1 MLSINVISVKSL
13 PFFTVG
19 QVIKQFRRG
28 QRELGFPT
36 ANFSEDVVEHLP
48 KELDCGIY
56 CGWAKVD
63 SGPVY
68 KMVTSIGWNPYY
80 KNRKKSVETHILH
93 NYETDFYGSVLKVA
107 IVAYLRPEKNFS
119 SLEELITAIKSDIQA
134 ADKVLEQPEYK
145 IFKENSF
152 FQDKNGQNNKYV
164 NGHKT

>member
-1 MLSINVISVKSL
+1 MNCVFRNAL
-13 PFFTVG
+13 PFVTMGRVVKGFG
-19 QVIKQFRRG
+19 RG
-28 QRELGFPT
+28 SKELGIPT

-68 KMVTSIGWNPYY
+68 KMVMSIGWNPYY
-80 KNRKKSVETHILH
+80 KNTKKSIETHILH
-93 NYETDFYGSVLKVA
+93 EFKKDFYGSMLKVA
-107 IVAYLRPEKNFS
+107 ILAYLRPEKNFS

-134 ADKVLEQPEYK
+134 ADKLLEQPEYQ
-145 IFKENSF
+145 IFKDNSF
-152 FQDKNGQNNKYV
+152 FQDKNGQNNKYI